1 MAAASVF
8 SESPGSEMS
17 DVVPA
22 VDNAVHFSL
31 PFSIIR
37 SQRAATISQNL
48 QAAVPPP
55 SEKQKS
61 LQERIPTFRSMINLT
76 SLREKHSGAL
86 RSDSSLSNGAMKS
99 NLAKKSPSN
108 LRTFDEGATLV
119 WKDVTVTI
127 GKKKEGISKA
137 VQGVTGY
144 ARPGTM
150 LAIMG
155 PPDSGNSMLLRA
167 LAGKLPLA
175 ARVYGEIL
183 RNGQPE
189 QLQDGTY
196 AFMMRDEDLTE
207 TLTIRE
213 TLFYA
218 ALLQLPSKLPCSEKI
233 ARVDTLISEMDLE
246 DVAEARIGKCGEI
259 GGLSVGKRRRVSVAL
274 QLLTRPYLVLIDD
287 PISALDSLS
296 AFVVMG
302 MLKKVSNNG
311 CTVVVALEQMS
322 SDIFNLLDKV
332 CLLSSGKTIFFGTTS
347 AALEHYANAGLICPA
362 MYNPADHLLR
372 AINTDYDRV
381 NAPFRFGQ
389 DSERGDMWGEID
401 TAVIIRTLESAYQAS
416 GDAAVVQ
423 SMVTHLSEKE
433 KNGLTVEGRAS
444 PVIRLGVLTWR
455 SFLNMWRDFNYFWL
469 RLILS
474 TLLTLCI
481 GTLGSKIGH
490 SSSSISARAAAIFT
504 MVSTVCL
511 MAVSGF
517 PSIVKDIKVHFN
529 ERESGYSGVI
539 SFITAN
545 LLSSALYLF
554 LISIVCSAVGYFLL
568 GLQAEFSPFVYF
580 VVNLFLCL
588 LTTEGMMLFIASI
601 LPRFLEG
608 LIAVLGIQAL
618 MIIVAR
624 YYQFSDEMPVPV
636 WKYPASYVPFHGYA
650 VEGLLQNEYED
661 MSFPSSAKHS
671 PPISG
676 QRAIDMAYPF
686 PVTAIGKWNILAV
699 LAGMAGAYRILLC
712 ISVVIC
718 QKLRPRLHVE

>member
-1 MAAASVF
+1 MAAASVL

-17 DVVPA
+17 DVVIA
-22 VDNAVHFSL
+22 ADNAAHFSL
-31 PFSIIR
+31 PFSIIC
-37 SQRAATISQNL
+37 SQRAATIARNL
-48 QAAVPPP
+48 KAAVPPP

-76 SLREKHSGAL
+76 SLKEKHSGGLKAISGAL
-86 RSDSSLSNGAMKS
+86 RSDSTLSNGAMKS
-99 NLAKKSPSN
+99 NLARKSPSN
-108 LRTFDEGATLV
+108 LKTFDEGATLV

-127 GKKKEGISKA
+127 GKKREGISKA
-137 VQGVTGY
+137 VLGVTGY

-183 RNGQPE
+183 RNGQSE

-246 DVAEARIGKCGEI
+246 DVAEVRIGKCGEI

-274 QLLTRPYLVLIDD
+274 QLLTMPYLVLTDD
-287 PISALDSLS
+287 PIRALDGLS

-302 MLKKVSNNG
+302 TLKKLSNNG

-322 SDIFNLLDKV
+322 SDVFNLLDKV
-332 CLLSSGKTIFFGTTS
+332 CLLSSGKTIFFGSTS

-372 AINTDYDRV
+372 AINTDYDKV
-381 NAPFRFGQ
+381 NAPFKFGQ

-416 GDAAVVQ
+416 GDAALVQ
-423 SMVTHLSEKE
+423 SMVTHLSEKD
-433 KNGLTVEGRAS
+433 KNVLTVEGRAS
-444 PVIRLGVLTWR
+444 PVIRLAVLTWR

-469 RLILS
+469 RLVLS

-490 SSSSISARAAAIFT
+490 SSSSISATAASIFT
-504 MVSTVCL
+504 MVSTACL

-517 PSIVKDIKVHFN
+517 PSTVKDIKVHFN
-529 ERESGYSGVI
+529 ERERGYSGVI

-545 LLSSALYLF
+545 LL
-554 LISIVCSAVGYFLL
+554 
-568 GLQAEFSPFVYF
+568 
-580 VVNLFLCL
+580 
-588 LTTEGMMLFIASI
+588 
-601 LPRFLEG
+601 FLEG
-608 LIAVLGIQAL
+608 LIAVMGIQAL

-650 VEGLLQNEYED
+650 VEDLLQNKYNS
-661 MSFPSSAKHS
+661 MSFLPSAKHS
-671 PPISG
+671 PLISG

-686 PVTAIGKWNILAV
+686 PVAAIGKWNLLAV
-699 LAGMAGAYRILLC
+699 LAGMAAAYRILLC
-712 ISVVIC
+712 ISVVVC
-718 QKLRPRLHVE
+718 QKLRPRLHVEYSWFWMKSHNEVPFFMTKT